1 MFFSIELRI
10 GVYFGFLKLFGMESE
25 ATLQVAN
32 NYADLLK
39 NLNRFEEAKA
49 LWRETIPV
57 ARRVLGDN
65 REDTIRMRWNYAKA
79 LCIDED
85 VTFEDLR
92 EAVATLEE
100 VERLARRV
108 FGGAHP
114 FTVRIEG
121 SLGDAR
127 TMLRVRSDLR
137 WAGVL

>member
-1 MFFSIELRI
+1 
-10 GVYFGFLKLFGMESE
+10 MESE

-114 FTVRIEG
+114 FTPCIEHRLREARAALRARETQPSPPPSG
-121 SLGDAR
+121 S
-127 TMLRVRSDLR
+127 V
-137 WAGVL
+137 

>member
-1 MFFSIELRI
+1 
-10 GVYFGFLKLFGMESE
+10 MESE